1 MTEKKRA
8 WQVPQNWVIALL
20 LLGIAGY
27 FAIHYLHKPKVNRL
41 QQATAYFDALEAE
54 ERAEREHQAALQA
67 QQQAT
72 AERLA
77 ATTAKAAAQQAQQA
91 AAQARQQAEE
101 ANRQVAQAQQQADQA
116 KASAQE
122 AQQRQQQAY
131 AQNGRQWMLQSTEN
145 CTEVDGVDYPRYF
158 CNVICVNGNGQTQ
171 TRKRVMTWYQ
181 SGVGWIGY
189 RDDATGSYSSQT
201 AFYQAVCAAL

>member
-41 QQATAYFDALEAE
+41 QQATAYFDALEAQ

-72 AERLA
+72 AERL
-77 ATTAKAAAQQAQQA
+77 AAQQAQQA

-116 KASAQE
+116 KASAQA

>member
-41 QQATAYFDALEAE
+41 QQATAYFDALEAQ

-116 KASAQE
+116 KASAQA

-145 CTEVDGVDYPRYF
+145 CTEDDGFDHPRYF

>member
-41 QQATAYFDALEAE
+41 QQATAYFDALEAQ

-72 AERLA
+72 AERL
-77 ATTAKAAAQQAQQA
+77 AAQQAQQA

-116 KASAQE
+116 KASAQA

-145 CTEVDGVDYPRYF
+145 CTEVNGVDYPRYF

-181 SGVGWIGY
+181 SGLGWIGY

>member
-54 ERAEREHQAALQA
+54 E
-67 QQQAT
+67 
-72 AERLA
+72 
-77 ATTAKAAAQQAQQA
+77 
-91 AAQARQQAEE
+91 

-145 CTEVDGVDYPRYF
+145 CTEADGIDHPFYY

-171 TRKRVMTWYQ
+171 TRKSVGSWYQ

-189 RDDATGSYSSQT
+189 RGDATGSYSSQT

>member
-8 WQVPQNWVIALL
+8 WQAPQNWVIALL

-101 ANRQVAQAQQQADQA
+101 ANRQVAQAQHLARSLVDHPD
-116 KASAQE
+116 E
-122 AQQRQQQAY
+122 
-131 AQNGRQWMLQSTEN
+131 NQS
-145 CTEVDGVDYPRYF
+145 
-158 CNVICVNGNGQTQ
+158 
-171 TRKRVMTWYQ
+171 
-181 SGVGWIGY
+181 IGGGGEGACG
-189 RDDATGSYSSQT
+189 DFPDHLF
-201 AFYQAVCAAL
+201 FYQADILAADGLPQGCV

>member
-131 AQNGRQWMLQSTEN
+131 AQNGRQWMLQKTGFCSESSVNDVQYYN
-145 CTEVDGVDYPRYF
+145 CEVT
-158 CNVICVNGNGQTQ
+158 CVNDNGQTRSLGFQ
-171 TRKRVMTWYQ
+171 TSWYQ

-189 RDDATGSYSSQT
+189 RGDATGSYSSQT

>member
-41 QQATAYFDALEAE
+41 QQATAYFDALEAQ

-72 AERLA
+72 AERL
-77 ATTAKAAAQQAQQA
+77 AAQQAQQA

-171 TRKRVMTWYQ
+171 TRKSVMTWYQ

>member
-77 ATTAKAAAQQAQQA
+77 AQQAQQA

-131 AQNGRQWMLQSTEN
+131 AQNGRQWMLQKTGYCSESSVGDVQYYN
-145 CTEVDGVDYPRYF
+145 CEVT
-158 CNVICVNGNGQTQ
+158 CVNGNGQTRSLGFQ
-171 TRKRVMTWYQ
+171 TSWYQ

-189 RDDATGSYSSQT
+189 DATGSYSSQT

>member
-8 WQVPQNWVIALL
+8 WQVPQNWVIAL

-67 QQQAT
+67 QQQAA

-77 ATTAKAAAQQAQQA
+77 ATTAKAAEQQAQQV
-91 AAQARQQAEE
+91 AAQAKQQAE
-101 ANRQVAQAQQQADQA
+101 AASQQVAQALQQADQA
-116 KASAQE
+116 KTSAQA

-131 AQNGRQWMLQSTEN
+131 AQNGRQWMLQKTGFCSDSTVGDVQYHN
-145 CTEVDGVDYPRYF
+145 CEVT
-158 CNVICVNGNGQTQ
+158 CVNGNGQTRALGME
-171 TRKRVMTWYQ
+171 TSWYQ
-181 SGVGWIGY
+181 SELGWVGY
-189 RDDATGSYSSQT
+189 KVSGSYGTQT